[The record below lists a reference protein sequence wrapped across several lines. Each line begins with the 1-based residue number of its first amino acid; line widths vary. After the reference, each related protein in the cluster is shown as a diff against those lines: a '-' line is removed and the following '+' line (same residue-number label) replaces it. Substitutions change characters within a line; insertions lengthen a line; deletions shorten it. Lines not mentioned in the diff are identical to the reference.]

1 MAGAA
6 RRWQKITVQ
15 VTVHLPPVRGP
26 IAIGSKKYVMR
37 QDLMPTIRKHAL
49 E

>member
-1 MAGAA
+1 MAGAT

-15 VTVHLPPVRGP
+15 VTVHLPLARGP

-37 QDLMPTIRKHAL
+37 QDLVPTVRKHAL